1 MTTVNFKFKS
11 NLNSPQHHYS
21 SCLLITSIIQPV
33 ITPSESVELFVNTLP
48 KLENSENIGVQNMQM
63 EVPSIDSFTPL
74 EAAAIS
80 CVLEECLDQLAIIG
94 FMLPAKV
101 DSRWDDTFKTIDETY
116 GVPDEPRTI
125 FREDMG
131 LLPIVPTEAEKM
143 QRDKCVKAH
152 IDIFLIHMQL
162 YINSMSSIDNS

>member
-1 MTTVNFKFKS
+1 M
-11 NLNSPQHHYS
+11 
-21 SCLLITSIIQPV
+21 
-33 ITPSESVELFVNTLP
+33 TPSESVESFVDTLP
-48 KLENSENIGVQNMQM
+48 RVENSENIGVQSMQM

-94 FMLPAKV
+94 FMIPAKM

-125 FREDMG
+125 FREEMG
-131 LLPIVPTEAEKM
+131 LLPIVSTEAEKM
-143 QRDKCVKAH
+143 QRDRCT
-152 IDIFLIHMQL
+152 FL
-162 YINSMSSIDNS
+162 